1 MSSDDINFLR
11 IQVRDT
17 GVGMTSNEMTNLF
30 NIFGKLE
37 STKNI
42 NHNGTGLGLFI
53 SKQLA

>member
-17 GVGMTSNEMTNLF
+17 GVGMTSIEMTNLF